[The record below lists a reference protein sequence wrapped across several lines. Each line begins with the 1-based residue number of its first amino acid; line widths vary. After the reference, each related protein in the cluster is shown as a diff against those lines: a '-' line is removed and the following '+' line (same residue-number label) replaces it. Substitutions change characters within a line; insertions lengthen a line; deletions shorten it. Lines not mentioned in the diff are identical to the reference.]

1 MDVPSYPKTIL
12 SYRKVQ
18 HSRILQDSYTTEP
31 PLAATSLQ
39 RQSPLKR
46 IPNSQNNLSK
56 TSRMVMKFD
65 LYGALMIDRGNRVLI
80 VFHLYC

>member
-39 RQSPLKR
+39 RPLLFFPVCSPYDDSAL
-46 IPNSQNNLSK
+46 NLYNGKVHLSVFLTPK
-56 TSRMVMKFD
+56 ITSRK
-65 LYGALMIDRGNRVLI
+65 RQEWS
-80 VFHLYC
+80 